1 MITLFGSLMLTAQ
14 AQQEISNN
22 FFDHLKT
29 DALILSDAGLLK
41 DTPNID
47 RFVSDFEAKNG
58 NTKTY
63 KQEFSINVN
72 PSLDY
77 EIGEIQ
83 TDLRSYAVM
92 FLKTK
97 GDEVSATIEFL
108 VIYEKTSS
116 QIDLMAIDKMRK
128 EWMTLCNAHQV
139 DQLVKQLYLP
149 DAYYY
154 NRGRLIQGT
163 KALSAEYS
171 YMNAPS
177 YSLNL
182 TPKHIVSVTSDIV
195 YEIGQC
201 SGSYPLPYMIV
212 WKKQEDGKWLILMDS
227 NY

>member
-1 MITLFGSLMLTAQ
+1 V
-14 AQQEISNN
+14 
-22 FFDHLKT
+22 
-29 DALILSDAGLLK
+29 LILTEVGLLK
-41 DTPNID
+41 DTPNINQ
-47 RFVSDFEAKNG
+47 FVSDFEAKNG
-58 NTKTY
+58 KINTYTK
-63 KQEFSINVN
+63 EFSIDVN
-72 PSLDY
+72 SSLDY

-97 GDEVSATIEFL
+97 REEVSAKIEFL

-128 EWMTLCNAHQV
+128 EWMTLCNSHQV

-195 YEIGQC
+195 YEIGRC
-201 SGSYPLPYMIV
+201 SGSYPLPYILV
-212 WKKQEDGKWLILMDS
+212 WKKQKDGKWLILMDS